1 MDRIV
6 KVIDHNGVA
15 TVYEYDA
22 LGNRTK
28 PESVKFSFFYK
39 QEYNYKQVFL
49 KTPISSDNI
58 FLYVAKFIVHIAF
71 KPKKEVTK

>member
-1 MDRIV
+1 MAYI
-6 KVIDHNGVA
+6 I
-15 TVYEYDA
+15 
-22 LGNRTK
+22 

-58 FLYVAKFIVHIAF
+58 FLYVAKFIAHRAF

>member
-1 MDRIV
+1 MAYV
-6 KVIDHNGVA
+6 NNL
-15 TVYEYDA
+15 YF
-22 LGNRTK
+22 L